1 VGTIAA
7 SATGDPALAWRDYSP
22 SLFYTEAAVHGG
34 VRINQM
40 TDNTMTADMLGIK
53 ACLRVLLSDMLDE
66 QSIETFRVSCAEVIR
81 NYPDDVKRDAMRVI
95 DNLLDVPA

>member
-1 VGTIAA
+1 
-7 SATGDPALAWRDYSP
+7 
-22 SLFYTEAAVHGG
+22 
-34 VRINQM
+34 M

-81 NYPDDVKRDAMRVI
+81 NYPDDMKRDAMRVI
-95 DNLLDVPA
+95 DNLLDVAA